1 MAPREKRLSF
11 VQLSTQSQRQL
22 KSLSDWTL
30 ETITFRSAQNDLR
43 AQCTNSN
50 SSMNHVY
57 TIGKVSS
64 MKGIV
69 LKVNVANISLA
80 SEMKKKIAAVSK
92 DLTIISTVKTK
103 QASIESIKPFFP
115 QEAFL
120 KKCQFHFEAFF
131 GNK

>member
-30 ETITFRSAQNDLR
+30 ETITFSSAQNDLR

-80 SEMKKKIAAVSK
+80 SEMKKKIAALSK
-92 DLTIISTVKTK
+92 DLTI
-103 QASIESIKPFFP
+103 
-115 QEAFL
+115 
-120 KKCQFHFEAFF
+120 
-131 GNK
+131 

>member
-30 ETITFRSAQNDLR
+30 ETITFSSAQNDLR

-50 SSMNHVY
+50 SSMNRVY

-64 MKGIV
+64 MKEIV
-69 LKVNVANISLA
+69 LKVNVAKNINLA
-80 SEMKKKIAAVSK
+80 SEMKKNM
-92 DLTIISTVKTK
+92 
-103 QASIESIKPFFP
+103 QR
-115 QEAFL
+115 
-120 KKCQFHFEAFF
+120 
-131 GNK
+131 

>member
-30 ETITFRSAQNDLR
+30 ETITFSSAQNDLR

-64 MKGIV
+64 MKEIV
-69 LKVNVANISLA
+69 LKVNVAKNINPA
-80 SEMKKKIAAVSK
+80 SVKKKK
-92 DLTIISTVKTK
+92 
-103 QASIESIKPFFP
+103 
-115 QEAFL
+115 
-120 KKCQFHFEAFF
+120 
-131 GNK
+131 